1 MSELYDF
8 FLSSYSG
15 YSRVDIVLE
24 FLAFWFGIISVF
36 FAKKQN
42 ILVYPTGIICTIIT
56 TYLMYKVSL
65 FGHILV
71 NLLYTIIS
79 FFGWWNWSRRE
90 NNDLVVKVSKFTS
103 NDLSK
108 SLLIFFFIVFV
119 AYFAHDFFANN
130 FEYKL
135 KELLDIFTS
144 GIFVTAMWLMA
155 NKKLENWILWI
166 IGNVITIPLYLF
178 SYKIILSIQYVI
190 FTILAIQAYIEWK
203 KSLSK

>member
-1 MSELYDF
+1 MGEVYDF
-8 FLSSYSG
+8 FLSSYSD
-15 YSRVDIVLE
+15 YSRLDIILE
-24 FLAFWFGIISVF
+24 FLAFWFGIISVV

-56 TYLMYKVSL
+56 MYLMYKVSL
-65 FGHILV
+65 LGHILV

-90 NNDLVVKVSKFTS
+90 NNELVVKVSKFTS
-103 NDLSK
+103 NDLTK

-119 AYFAHDFFANN
+119 AYFAHDFFATN
-130 FEYKL
+130 FEGQI
-135 KELLDIFTS
+135 KELDILTS

-166 IGNVITIPLYLF
+166 IGNVITIPLYL
-178 SYKIILSIQYVI
+178 SSDKIILSIQYVI
-190 FTILAIQAYIEWK
+190 FTILAVQAYIEWK

>member
-1 MSELYDF
+1 MGEVYDF
-8 FLSSYSG
+8 FLSSYSD
-15 YSRVDIVLE
+15 YSRIDILLE
-24 FLAFWFGIISVF
+24 FLAFWFGIISVV

-56 TYLMYKVSL
+56 MYLMYKVSL
-65 FGHILV
+65 LGHILV

-119 AYFAHDFFANN
+119 AYFAHDFFATN
-130 FEYKL
+130 FEGQI
-135 KELLDIFTS
+135 KELDILTS

-178 SYKIILSIQYVI
+178 SDKIILSIQYVI

>member
-1 MSELYDF
+1 MGEVYDF
-8 FLSSYSG
+8 FLSAYSD

-24 FLAFWFGIISVF
+24 FLAFWFGIISVV

-56 TYLMYKVSL
+56 MYLMYKVSL
-65 FGHILV
+65 LGHILV

-90 NNDLVVKVSKFTS
+90 NNDLVVKVSKFNS
-103 NDLSK
+103 NDLTK

-119 AYFAHDFFANN
+119 AYFAHDFFATN
-130 FEYKL
+130 FEGQI
-135 KELLDIFTS
+135 KELDILTS

-166 IGNVITIPLYLF
+166 IGNVITIPLYL
-178 SYKIILSIQYVI
+178 SSDKIILSIQYVI
-190 FTILAIQAYIEWK
+190 FTILAVQAYIEWK

>member
-1 MSELYDF
+1 MSEVYDF
-8 FLSSYSG
+8 FVSSYSN
-15 YSRVDIVLE
+15 YSKVDIVLE
-24 FLAFWFGIISVF
+24 FLAFWFGIISVV

-56 TYLMYKVSL
+56 MYLMYKVSL
-65 FGHILV
+65 LGHILV

-79 FFGWWNWSRRE
+79 FFGWWNWSRKE

-103 NDLSK
+103 NDITN
-108 SLLIFFFIVFV
+108 SLLIFFLIIFI
-119 AYFAHDFFANN
+119 AYFAHDFFATD
-130 FEYKL
+130 FEGQI
-135 KELLDIFTS
+135 KELDILTS

-166 IGNVITIPLYLF
+166 IGNVITIPLYL
-178 SYKIILSIQYVI
+178 SSDKIILSIQYVI

>member
-1 MSELYDF
+1 MREVYDF
-8 FLSSYSG
+8 FLSSYSD

-24 FLAFWFGIISVF
+24 FLAFWFGIISVV

-56 TYLMYKVSL
+56 MYIMYKVSL
-65 FGHILV
+65 LGHILV

-90 NNDLVVKVSKFTS
+90 NNELVVKVSKFTS
-103 NDLSK
+103 NDLTK

-119 AYFAHDFFANN
+119 AYFAHDLFATN
-130 FEYKL
+130 FEGQT
-135 KELLDIFTS
+135 KELDILTS

-166 IGNVITIPLYLF
+166 IGNVITIPLYL
-178 SYKIILSIQYVI
+178 SSDKIILSIQYVI

>member
-1 MSELYDF
+1 MGEVYDF
-8 FLSSYSG
+8 FLSSYSNH
-15 YSRVDIVLE
+15 SRIDIVLE
-24 FLAFWFGIISVF
+24 FLAFWFGIISVV

-56 TYLMYKVSL
+56 MYLMYKVSL
-65 FGHILV
+65 LGHILV

-103 NDLSK
+103 NDLTK

-119 AYFAHDFFANN
+119 AYFAHDFFATN
-130 FEYKL
+130 FEGQI
-135 KELLDIFTS
+135 KELDILTS

-166 IGNVITIPLYLF
+166 IGNVITIPLYL
-178 SYKIILSIQYVI
+178 SSNKIILSIQYVI
-190 FTILAIQAYIEWK
+190 FTILAVQAYIEWK

>member
-1 MSELYDF
+1 MGEVYDF
-8 FLSSYSG
+8 FLSSYSD
-15 YSRVDIVLE
+15 YSRVDIILE
-24 FLAFWFGIISVF
+24 FLAFWFGIISVV

-56 TYLMYKVSL
+56 MYLMYKVSL
-65 FGHILV
+65 LGHILV

-103 NDLSK
+103 NDLTK

-119 AYFAHDFFANN
+119 AYFAHDFFTTN
-130 FEYKL
+130 FEGQI
-135 KELLDIFTS
+135 KELDILTS

-166 IGNVITIPLYLF
+166 IGNVITIPLYI
-178 SYKIILSIQYVI
+178 SSDKIILSIQYVI
-190 FTILAIQAYIEWK
+190 FTILAVQAYIEWK

>member
-1 MSELYDF
+1 MGEVYDF
-8 FLSSYSG
+8 FLSSYSD

-24 FLAFWFGIISVF
+24 FLAFWFGIISVV

-56 TYLMYKVSL
+56 MYLMYKVSL
-65 FGHILV
+65 LGHILV

-103 NDLSK
+103 NDLTK

-119 AYFAHDFFANN
+119 AYFAHDFFATN
-130 FEYKL
+130 FEGQI
-135 KELLDIFTS
+135 KELDIFTS

-166 IGNVITIPLYLF
+166 IGNVITIPLYL
-178 SYKIILSIQYVI
+178 SSDKIILSIQYVI

>member
-1 MSELYDF
+1 MGEVYDF
-8 FLSSYSG
+8 FLGSYSD

-24 FLAFWFGIISVF
+24 FLAFWFGIISVV

-56 TYLMYKVSL
+56 MYLMYKVSL
-65 FGHILV
+65 LGHILV

-103 NDLSK
+103 NDLTK
-108 SLLIFFFIVFV
+108 ALLIFFIIVFV
-119 AYFAHDFFANN
+119 AYFAHDFFATN
-130 FEYKL
+130 FEGQI
-135 KELLDIFTS
+135 KELDILTS

-166 IGNVITIPLYLF
+166 IGNVITIPLYL
-178 SYKIILSIQYVI
+178 SSDKIILSIQYVI

>member
-1 MSELYDF
+1 MGEVYDF
-8 FLSSYSG
+8 FLSSYSD

-24 FLAFWFGIISVF
+24 FLAFWFGIISVV

-42 ILVYPTGIICTIIT
+42 ILVYPTGIICTVIT
-56 TYLMYKVSL
+56 MYLMYKVSL
-65 FGHILV
+65 LGHIIV

-103 NDLSK
+103 NDLTK

-119 AYFAHDFFANN
+119 AYFAHDFFATN
-130 FEYKL
+130 FEGQI
-135 KELLDIFTS
+135 KELDILTS

-166 IGNVITIPLYLF
+166 IGNVITIPLYL
-178 SYKIILSIQYVI
+178 SSDKIILSIQYVI

>member
-1 MSELYDF
+1 MGEVYDF
-8 FLSSYSG
+8 FLSSYSD
-15 YSRVDIVLE
+15 YSRLDIILE
-24 FLAFWFGIISVF
+24 FLAFWFGIISVV

-56 TYLMYKVSL
+56 MYIMYKVSL
-65 FGHILV
+65 LGHILV

-90 NNDLVVKVSKFTS
+90 NNELVVKVSKFTS
-103 NDLSK
+103 NDLTK

-119 AYFAHDFFANN
+119 AYFAHDFFATN
-130 FEYKL
+130 FEGQI
-135 KELLDIFTS
+135 KELDILTS

-166 IGNVITIPLYLF
+166 IGNIITIPLYL
-178 SYKIILSIQYVI
+178 SSDKIILSIQYVI

>member
-1 MSELYDF
+1 MGEVYDF
-8 FLSSYSG
+8 FLSSYSD

-24 FLAFWFGIISVF
+24 FLAFWFGIISVV

-56 TYLMYKVSL
+56 MYLMYKVSL
-65 FGHILV
+65 LGHILV

-119 AYFAHDFFANN
+119 AYFAHDFFATN
-130 FEYKL
+130 FEGQI
-135 KELLDIFTS
+135 KELDILTS

-166 IGNVITIPLYLF
+166 IGNVITIPLYLY
-178 SYKIILSIQYVI
+178 SDKIILSIQYVI
-190 FTILAIQAYIEWK
+190 FTILAVLAYIEWK

>member
-1 MSELYDF
+1 MGEVYDF
-8 FLSSYSG
+8 FLSSYSD

-24 FLAFWFGIISVF
+24 FLAFWFGIISVV

-56 TYLMYKVSL
+56 MYLMYKVSL
-65 FGHILV
+65 LGHILV

-79 FFGWWNWSRRE
+79 FFGWWYWSRRE
-90 NNDLVVKVSKFTS
+90 NNDLVVKVSKFSS

-108 SLLIFFFIVFV
+108 SLLIFFFIVLV
-119 AYFAHDFFANN
+119 AYFAHDFFATN
-130 FEYKL
+130 FEGQIM
-135 KELLDIFTS
+135 ELDILTS

-166 IGNVITIPLYLF
+166 IGNVITIPLYL
-178 SYKIILSIQYVI
+178 SSDKIILSIQYII

>member
-1 MSELYDF
+1 MGEVYDF
-8 FLSSYSG
+8 FLSSYSD

-24 FLAFWFGIISVF
+24 FLAFWFGIISVI

-42 ILVYPTGIICTIIT
+42 ILVYPTGIICTLIT
-56 TYLMYKVSL
+56 MYLMYKVSL
-65 FGHILV
+65 LGHILV
-71 NLLYTIIS
+71 NFLYTIIS

-103 NDLSK
+103 NDLTK
-108 SLLIFFFIVFV
+108 SLLIFFFILFV
-119 AYFAHDFFANN
+119 AYFAHDFFATN
-130 FEYKL
+130 FEGQI
-135 KELLDIFTS
+135 KELDILTS

-166 IGNVITIPLYLF
+166 IGNVITIPLYL
-178 SYKIILSIQYVI
+178 SSDKIILSIQYVI

>member
-1 MSELYDF
+1 MGEVYDF
-8 FLSSYSG
+8 FLNSYSNH
-15 YSRVDIVLE
+15 SRIDIVLE
-24 FLAFWFGIISVF
+24 FLAFWFGIISVV

-56 TYLMYKVSL
+56 MYLMYKVSL
-65 FGHILV
+65 LGHILV

-103 NDLSK
+103 NDLTK

-119 AYFAHDFFANN
+119 AYFAHDFFATN
-130 FEYKL
+130 FEGQI
-135 KELLDIFTS
+135 KELDIFTS

-166 IGNVITIPLYLF
+166 IGNVITIPLYL
-178 SYKIILSIQYVI
+178 SSDKIILSIQYVI
-190 FTILAIQAYIEWK
+190 FTILAVQAYIEWK

>member
-1 MSELYDF
+1 MGEVYDF

-15 YSRVDIVLE
+15 YSTVDIVLE
-24 FLAFWFGIISVF
+24 FLAFWFGIISVV

-56 TYLMYKVSL
+56 MYLMYKVSL
-65 FGHILV
+65 LGHILV

-103 NDLSK
+103 NDLTK

-119 AYFAHDFFANN
+119 AYFAHDFFATN
-130 FEYKL
+130 FEGQI
-135 KELLDIFTS
+135 KELDILTS

-166 IGNVITIPLYLF
+166 IGNVITIPLYL
-178 SYKIILSIQYVI
+178 SSDKIILSIQYVI
-190 FTILAIQAYIEWK
+190 FTILAVQAYIEWK

>member
-1 MSELYDF
+1 MGEVYDF

-15 YSRVDIVLE
+15 YSKVDIVLE
-24 FLAFWFGIISVF
+24 FLAFWFGIISVV

-56 TYLMYKVSL
+56 MYLMYKVSL
-65 FGHILV
+65 LGHILV

-79 FFGWWNWSRRE
+79 FYGWWNWSRRE

-119 AYFAHDFFANN
+119 AYYAHDFFATN
-130 FEYKL
+130 FEGQI
-135 KELLDIFTS
+135 KELDILTS

-166 IGNVITIPLYLF
+166 IGNVITIPLYL
-178 SYKIILSIQYVI
+178 SSDKIILSIQYII
-190 FTILAIQAYIEWK
+190 FTILAIQAFIEWK

>member
-1 MSELYDF
+1 MGEVYDF
-8 FLSSYSG
+8 FLSSYSD
-15 YSRVDIVLE
+15 YSRVDIILE
-24 FLAFWFGIISVF
+24 FLAFWFGIISVV

-56 TYLMYKVSL
+56 MYLMYKVSL
-65 FGHILV
+65 LGHILV

-79 FFGWWNWSRRE
+79 FFGWWNWSRKE

-119 AYFAHDFFANN
+119 AYFAHDFFATN
-130 FEYKL
+130 FEGQI
-135 KELLDIFTS
+135 KELDILTS

-166 IGNVITIPLYLF
+166 IGNVITIPLYL
-178 SYKIILSIQYVI
+178 SSDKIILSIQYVI
-190 FTILAIQAYIEWK
+190 FTVLAIQAYIEWK

>member
-1 MSELYDF
+1 MGEVYDF
-8 FLSSYSG
+8 FLSSYSD
-15 YSRVDIVLE
+15 YSRVDIILE
-24 FLAFWFGIISVF
+24 FLAFWFGIISVV

-56 TYLMYKVSL
+56 MYLMYKVSL
-65 FGHILV
+65 LGHILV

-79 FFGWWNWSRRE
+79 FFGWWNWSRKE
-90 NNDLVVKVSKFTS
+90 NNDLLVKVSKFTS

-119 AYFAHDFFANN
+119 AYFAHDFFATN
-130 FEYKL
+130 FEGQI
-135 KELLDIFTS
+135 KELDILTS

-166 IGNVITIPLYLF
+166 IGNVITIPLYL
-178 SYKIILSIQYVI
+178 SSDKIILSIQYVI

>member
-1 MSELYDF
+1 MGEVYDF

-15 YSRVDIVLE
+15 YSKVDIVLE
-24 FLAFWFGIISVF
+24 FLAFWFGIISVV

-42 ILVYPTGIICTIIT
+42 ILVYPTGIICTVIT
-56 TYLMYKVSL
+56 MYLMYKVSL
-65 FGHILV
+65 LGHILV

-103 NDLSK
+103 NDLTK

-119 AYFAHDFFANN
+119 AYFAHDFFATN
-130 FEYKL
+130 FEGQI
-135 KELLDIFTS
+135 KELDILTS

-166 IGNVITIPLYLF
+166 IGNVITIPLYL
-178 SYKIILSIQYVI
+178 SSDKIILSIQYVI
-190 FTILAIQAYIEWK
+190 FTILAVQAYIEWK

>member
-1 MSELYDF
+1 MGEVYDF
-8 FLSSYSG
+8 FLSSYSD
-15 YSRVDIVLE
+15 YSRIDIVLE
-24 FLAFWFGIISVF
+24 FLAFWFGIISVV

-56 TYLMYKVSL
+56 MYLMYKVSL
-65 FGHILV
+65 LGHILV

-79 FFGWWNWSRRE
+79 FYGWWNWSRRE

-119 AYFAHDFFANN
+119 AYFAHDFFATN
-130 FEYKL
+130 FEGQI
-135 KELLDIFTS
+135 KELDILTS

-166 IGNVITIPLYLF
+166 IGNVITIPLYL
-178 SYKIILSIQYVI
+178 SSDKIILSIQYVI

>member
-1 MSELYDF
+1 MGEVYDF
-8 FLSSYSG
+8 FLSSYSD

-24 FLAFWFGIISVF
+24 FLAFWFGIISVV

-42 ILVYPTGIICTIIT
+42 ILVYPTGIICTVIT
-56 TYLMYKVSL
+56 MYLMYKVSL
-65 FGHILV
+65 LGHIIV

-103 NDLSK
+103 NDLTK

-119 AYFAHDFFANN
+119 AYFAHDFFATN
-130 FEYKL
+130 FEGQI
-135 KELLDIFTS
+135 KELDILTS
-144 GIFVTAMWLMA
+144 GFFVTAMWLMA

-166 IGNVITIPLYLF
+166 IGNVITIPLYL
-178 SYKIILSIQYVI
+178 SSDKIILSIQYVI

>member
-1 MSELYDF
+1 MGEVYDF
-8 FLSSYSG
+8 FLSSYSD
-15 YSRVDIVLE
+15 YSSIDIILE
-24 FLAFWFGIISVF
+24 FLAFWFGIISVV

-56 TYLMYKVSL
+56 MYLMYKVSL
-65 FGHILV
+65 LGHILV

-103 NDLSK
+103 NDLTK

-119 AYFAHDFFANN
+119 AYFAHDFFATN
-130 FEYKL
+130 FEGQI
-135 KELLDIFTS
+135 KELDILTS

-166 IGNVITIPLYLF
+166 IGNVITIPLYL
-178 SYKIILSIQYVI
+178 SSDKIILSIQYVI
-190 FTILAIQAYIEWK
+190 FTILAIQAYIQWK

>member
-1 MSELYDF
+1 MGEVYDF
-8 FLSSYSG
+8 FLSSYSNH
-15 YSRVDIVLE
+15 SRIDIVLE
-24 FLAFWFGIISVF
+24 FLAFWFGIISVV

-56 TYLMYKVSL
+56 MYLMYKVSL
-65 FGHILV
+65 LGHILV

-119 AYFAHDFFANN
+119 AYFAHDFFATN
-130 FEYKL
+130 FEGQI
-135 KELLDIFTS
+135 KELDILTS

-166 IGNVITIPLYLF
+166 IGNVITIPLYL
-178 SYKIILSIQYVI
+178 SSDKIILSIQYII

>member
-1 MSELYDF
+1 MGEVYDF
-8 FLSSYSG
+8 FLSSYSNH
-15 YSRVDIVLE
+15 SRIDIVLE
-24 FLAFWFGIISVF
+24 FLAFWFGIISVV

-56 TYLMYKVSL
+56 MYLMYKVSL
-65 FGHILV
+65 LGHILV

-103 NDLSK
+103 NDLTK

-119 AYFAHDFFANN
+119 AYFAHDFFATN
-130 FEYKL
+130 FEGQIM
-135 KELLDIFTS
+135 ELDILTS

-178 SYKIILSIQYVI
+178 SDKIILSIQYVI

>member
-1 MSELYDF
+1 MGEVYDF
-8 FLSSYSG
+8 FLSAYSD

-24 FLAFWFGIISVF
+24 FLAFWFGIISVV

-56 TYLMYKVSL
+56 MYLMYKVSL
-65 FGHILV
+65 LGHILV

-103 NDLSK
+103 NDLTK

-119 AYFAHDFFANN
+119 AYFAHDFFATN
-130 FEYKL
+130 FEGQI
-135 KELLDIFTS
+135 KELDILTS

-166 IGNVITIPLYLF
+166 IGNVITIPLYL
-178 SYKIILSIQYVI
+178 SSDKIILSIQYVI

>member
-1 MSELYDF
+1 MGEVYDF
-8 FLSSYSG
+8 FLSSYSD

-24 FLAFWFGIISVF
+24 FLAFWFGIISVV

-56 TYLMYKVSL
+56 MYLMYKVSL
-65 FGHILV
+65 LGHILV

-90 NNDLVVKVSKFTS
+90 NDDLVVKVSKFTS

-119 AYFAHDFFANN
+119 AYFAHDFFATN
-130 FEYKL
+130 FEGQI
-135 KELLDIFTS
+135 KELDILTS

-166 IGNVITIPLYLF
+166 IGNVITIPLYLT
-178 SYKIILSIQYVI
+178 SDKIILSIQYVI

>member
-1 MSELYDF
+1 MGEVYDF
-8 FLSSYSG
+8 FLNSYSD

-24 FLAFWFGIISVF
+24 FLAFWFGIISVI

-42 ILVYPTGIICTIIT
+42 ILVYPTGIICTLIT
-56 TYLMYKVSL
+56 MYLMYKVSL
-65 FGHILV
+65 LGHILV
-71 NLLYTIIS
+71 NFLYTIIS

-90 NNDLVVKVSKFTS
+90 NNDLVVKVSKSTS
-103 NDLSK
+103 NDLTK

-119 AYFAHDFFANN
+119 AYFAHDFFATN
-130 FEYKL
+130 FEGQI
-135 KELLDIFTS
+135 KELDILTS

-166 IGNVITIPLYLF
+166 IGNVITIPLYL
-178 SYKIILSIQYVI
+178 SSDKIILSIQYII

>member
-1 MSELYDF
+1 MGEVYDF
-8 FLSSYSG
+8 FLSSYSNH
-15 YSRVDIVLE
+15 SRIDIVLE
-24 FLAFWFGIISVF
+24 FLAFWFGIISVV

-42 ILVYPTGIICTIIT
+42 ILVYPTGIICTVIT
-56 TYLMYKVSL
+56 MYLMYKVSL
-65 FGHILV
+65 LGHILV

-79 FFGWWNWSRRE
+79 FFGWWNWSRRK
-90 NNDLVVKVSKFTS
+90 NNELVVKVSKFTT
-103 NDLSK
+103 NDLTK

-119 AYFAHDFFANN
+119 AYFAHDFFGTN
-130 FEYKL
+130 FEGQI
-135 KELLDIFTS
+135 KELDILTS

-166 IGNVITIPLYLF
+166 IGNVITIPLYL
-178 SYKIILSIQYVI
+178 SSDKIILSIQYVI

>member
-1 MSELYDF
+1 MGEVYDF
-8 FLSSYSG
+8 FLSSYSD
-15 YSRVDIVLE
+15 YSRVDIILE
-24 FLAFWFGIISVF
+24 FLAFWFGIISVV

-56 TYLMYKVSL
+56 MYLMYKVSL
-65 FGHILV
+65 LGHILV

-103 NDLSK
+103 NDFTK

-119 AYFAHDFFANN
+119 AYFAHDFFATN
-130 FEYKL
+130 FEGQI
-135 KELLDIFTS
+135 KELDILTS

-166 IGNVITIPLYLF
+166 IGNVITIPLYL
-178 SYKIILSIQYVI
+178 SSDKIILSIQYVI
-190 FTILAIQAYIEWK
+190 FTILAVQAYIEWK

>member
-1 MSELYDF
+1 MGEVYDF
-8 FLSSYSG
+8 FINSYSD
-15 YSRVDIVLE
+15 YLIVDIVLE
-24 FLAFWFGIISVF
+24 FFAFWFGIISVV

-56 TYLMYKVSL
+56 MYLMYKVSL
-65 FGHILV
+65 LGHILV

-108 SLLIFFFIVFV
+108 SLLIFFFIVFT
-119 AYFAHDFFANN
+119 AYLAHDFFATD
-130 FEYKL
+130 FEGQI
-135 KELLDIFTS
+135 KELDIFTS

-166 IGNVITIPLYLF
+166 IGNVITIPLYL
-178 SYKIILSIQYVI
+178 SSDKIILSIQYVI

>member
-1 MSELYDF
+1 MGEVCDF
-8 FLSSYSG
+8 FLSSYSD

-24 FLAFWFGIISVF
+24 FLAFWFGIISVV

-56 TYLMYKVSL
+56 MYLMYKVSL
-65 FGHILV
+65 LGHILV

-79 FFGWWNWSRRE
+79 LFGWWNWSRRE

-108 SLLIFFFIVFV
+108 SLLIFFFIVFT
-119 AYFAHDFFANN
+119 AYFAHDFFATN
-130 FEYKL
+130 FEGQI
-135 KELLDIFTS
+135 KELDILTS

-166 IGNVITIPLYLF
+166 IGNVITIPLYL
-178 SYKIILSIQYVI
+178 SSDKIILSIQYVI

>member
-1 MSELYDF
+1 MGEVYDF
-8 FLSSYSG
+8 FLSAYSD

-24 FLAFWFGIISVF
+24 FLAFWFGIISVV

-56 TYLMYKVSL
+56 MYLMYKVSL
-65 FGHILV
+65 LGHILV

-119 AYFAHDFFANN
+119 AYFAHDFFATN
-130 FEYKL
+130 FEGQI
-135 KELLDIFTS
+135 KELDILTS

-166 IGNVITIPLYLF
+166 IGNVITIPLYL
-178 SYKIILSIQYVI
+178 SSDKIILSIQYII

>member
-1 MSELYDF
+1 MGEVYDF
-8 FLSSYSG
+8 FLNSYSD
-15 YSRVDIVLE
+15 YSRVDIILE
-24 FLAFWFGIISVF
+24 FLAFWFGIISVV

-56 TYLMYKVSL
+56 MYLMYKVSL
-65 FGHILV
+65 LGHILV

-90 NNDLVVKVSKFTS
+90 NNDLVVKVSKFNS
-103 NDLSK
+103 NDLTK

-119 AYFAHDFFANN
+119 AYFAHDFFATN
-130 FEYKL
+130 FEGQI
-135 KELLDIFTS
+135 KELDILTS

-166 IGNVITIPLYLF
+166 IGNVITIPLYL
-178 SYKIILSIQYVI
+178 SSDKIILSIQYVI

>member
-1 MSELYDF
+1 MGEVYDF
-8 FLSSYSG
+8 FLSSYSD
-15 YSRVDIVLE
+15 YSRVDIILE
-24 FLAFWFGIISVF
+24 FLAFWFGIISVV

-56 TYLMYKVSL
+56 MYLMYKVSL
-65 FGHILV
+65 LGHILV

-119 AYFAHDFFANN
+119 AYFAHDFFATN
-130 FEYKL
+130 FEGQI
-135 KELLDIFTS
+135 KELDILTS

-166 IGNVITIPLYLF
+166 IGNVITIPLYL
-178 SYKIILSIQYVI
+178 SSDKIILSIQYVI